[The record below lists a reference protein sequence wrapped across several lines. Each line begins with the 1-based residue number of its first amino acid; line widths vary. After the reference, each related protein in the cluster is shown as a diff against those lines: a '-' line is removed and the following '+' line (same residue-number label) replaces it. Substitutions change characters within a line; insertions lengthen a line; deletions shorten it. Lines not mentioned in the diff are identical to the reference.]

1 MAVMDYRTQDGL
13 ANYGFS
19 IEYEDKSGWRVYIAF
34 QPLCRAGDDG
44 LHLPHQAVDCN
55 GRRYINWPSKLD
67 SLGDAKTVAALWA
80 ELIQRFWYTT
90 TKGAATTT
98 QPKTPIPGSRSSN

>member
-19 IEYEDKSGWRVYIAF
+19 IEHEDKSGWRVYIAF
-34 QPLCRAGDDG
+34 QPFCRTVDDD
-44 LHLPHQAVDCN
+44 LDLPHQAVDCN
-55 GRRYINWPSKLD
+55 GRRYINWPAKLD

-80 ELIQRFWYTT
+80 ELIQSYCHTT
-90 TKGAATTT
+90 VRGVAITTRA
-98 QPKTPIPGSRSSN
+98 KTPIP